1 LSSCLRHGWEWTGRL
16 VVKAQGRSG
25 VRRGVSVLVDLS
37 REELIAY
44 GLQQQARV
52 AELVA
57 QNVLQDG
64 ALEQVRAA
72 YGGVDRR
79 S

>member
-1 LSSCLRHGWEWTGRL
+1 
-16 VVKAQGRSG
+16 
-25 VRRGVSVLVDLS
+25 VSVLVDLS